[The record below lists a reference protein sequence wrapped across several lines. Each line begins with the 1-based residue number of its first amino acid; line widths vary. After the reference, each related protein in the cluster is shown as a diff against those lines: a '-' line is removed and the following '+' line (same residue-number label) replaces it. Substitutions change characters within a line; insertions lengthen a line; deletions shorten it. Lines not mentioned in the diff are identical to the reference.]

1 MKAYFDNAATTY
13 PKPEE
18 VYSFMDKFYREHGG
32 NAGRGQY
39 KLAASAS
46 RIMDETRNDLKKL
59 LCCPNK
65 DILFAPSATIALN
78 QVIQG
83 SITEK
88 IKNVYI
94 SPFEHNAVTRVLH
107 QYETRKKIKV
117 NILPITLEFQY
128 DLDEIERVFT
138 QIKPDMIILSHASN
152 VCGLITPVESIFDL
166 AKDHGAITIVDMAQT
181 AGLVPLNVGSDNI
194 DFAVFAGHKTLYG
207 PFGVAG
213 FAKKASVSPM
223 PILFGGTGIDSAN
236 QDMPQALPSRYEV
249 GSQNI
254 QAIAGLH
261 AALKWRLNLGSLM
274 REREEENHQKLYS
287 LLKQYENITVVGPS
301 DRSSCIGV
309 ISCVFDGYSSD
320 NISDVLDRFEI
331 AVRSGLDCA
340 PIAHKYLGT
349 FPAGTVRFSVGY
361 FTNDQD
367 FKTLKEALDYI
378 EDNS

>member
-18 VYSFMDKFYREHGG
+18 VYSFMDNFYREHGG

-39 KLAASAS
+39 KLAANAS
-46 RIMDETRNDLKKL
+46 RIMDETRSDLKKL
-59 LCCPNK
+59 LCCYNK

-83 SITEK
+83 SISEK
-88 IKNVYI
+88 IKNIYI
-94 SPFEHNAVTRVLH
+94 SPFEHNAVTRVLY
-107 QYETRKKIKV
+107 QYEARKKIKV
-117 NILPITLEFQY
+117 NILPITNNFQY
-128 DLDEIERVFT
+128 DLEEIEKVFM
-138 QIKPDMIILSHASN
+138 QSKPDMVIMSHASN
-152 VCGLITPVESIFDL
+152 VCGLIAPVEKVFNL
-166 AKDHGAITIVDMAQT
+166 AKNHNAITIVDMAQT

-213 FAKKASVSPM
+213 FAKKSSLSPA

-236 QDMPQALPSRYEV
+236 QDMPQVLPSRYEV

-261 AALKWRLNLGSLM
+261 AALKWRLNLGDLM
-274 REREEENHQKLYS
+274 RVREEENHRKLVN
-287 LLKQYENITVVGPS
+287 LLKQYENITIVGPE
-301 DRSSCIGV
+301 DRNSCIGV
-309 ISCVFDGYSSD
+309 VSCVFDGYSSD

-331 AVRSGLDCA
+331 AVRSGLECA
-340 PIAHKYLGT
+340 PIAHKCLGT

-361 FTNDQD
+361 FTSEQEFKILQD
-367 FKTLKEALDYI
+367 ALDYI